1 MLKSNL
7 HLIQELSKLRDQGC
21 CLDVSLIGHDG
32 TVSIHLPVLVAANPW
47 IGDSIDHR
55 DSVHIIMMPDYSVI
69 ELESFVEKLYG
80 CLQDPDPAP
89 TPFFSVPSTPTEVF
103 HTPPETPNHHH
114 HHHGGEDSP
123 LHHQLQM
130 MSVSIKLLE
139 QELENAVASAD
150 FDTYKEIVKLHED
163 LDFKVLSRKYNYS
176 MFTKMNNVPKKYA
189 TIDFK
194 KKKDLFTFITTE
206 NVEFIFLVK

>member
-89 TPFFSVPSTPTEVF
+89 FFSVPSTPTEVF
-103 HTPPETPNHHH
+103 HTPETPNIHHH
-114 HHHGGEDSP
+114 QRGQDSP

-130 MSVSIKLLE
+130 LSVSIKLLE
-139 QELENAVASAD
+139 RELEVAVASAD
-150 FDTYKEIVKLHED
+150 FNSYKYE
-163 LDFKVLSRKYNYS
+163 
-176 MFTKMNNVPKKYA
+176 
-189 TIDFK
+189 
-194 KKKDLFTFITTE
+194 
-206 NVEFIFLVK
+206 

>member
-69 ELESFVEKLYG
+69 ELESFVEK
-80 CLQDPDPAP
+80 
-89 TPFFSVPSTPTEVF
+89 
-103 HTPPETPNHHH
+103 
-114 HHHGGEDSP
+114 
-123 LHHQLQM
+123 
-130 MSVSIKLLE
+130 I
-139 QELENAVASAD
+139 
-150 FDTYKEIVKLHED
+150 
-163 LDFKVLSRKYNYS
+163 
-176 MFTKMNNVPKKYA
+176 
-189 TIDFK
+189 
-194 KKKDLFTFITTE
+194 
-206 NVEFIFLVK
+206 